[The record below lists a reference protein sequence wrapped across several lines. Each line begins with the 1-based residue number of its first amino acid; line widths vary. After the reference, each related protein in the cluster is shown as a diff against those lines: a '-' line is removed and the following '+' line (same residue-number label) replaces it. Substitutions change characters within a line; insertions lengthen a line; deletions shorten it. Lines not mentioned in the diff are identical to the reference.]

1 MFGIFFMLIGGDTMS
16 KLLVGLV
23 ALLAVLI
30 QTGIELFIISVF
42 VYGICLV
49 FSIAF
54 TFNMVLGIWLALEA
68 VRTLIGMLK

>member
-1 MFGIFFMLIGGDTMS
+1 MLIGGDTMS

-54 TFNMVLGIWLALEA
+54 TFNMVLGTWLIIEA